1 MLLVLEAGWAFSA
14 YGWILTNLW
23 AILFLCCTGA
33 LLAVML
39 GLVVRRSLFWW
50 LASTLTIVAIVLS
63 VGIAVLDKL
72 GFK

>member
-1 MLLVLEAGWAFSA
+1 MLLVFEAGWAFSA
-14 YGWILTNLW
+14 YGSILTNLW
-23 AILFLCCTGA
+23 TTLFFCCIGA
-33 LLAVML
+33 LLAVIL

-50 LASTLTIVAIVLS
+50 IASTLTIVAIVLS